1 MPNGIHT
8 LVSMI
13 YRVSASELT
22 LEQWHKTTPTGDG
35 ALTIVLT

>member
-8 LVSMI
+8 HVSTV
-13 YRVSASELT
+13 YRVSAVELT
-22 LEQWHKTTPTGDG
+22 FEQRHKTTPTGDG